1 MQTRT
6 HTYKRSCVHRARM
19 IILTHRICH
28 FSYYRHDPNTA
39 NSWLEDLLF
48 AWHGRIFRHISIIAR
63 GTTQGGT
70 SQTKATVICEAT
82 VESTKKRPKGL
93 FAKCSNLSPTR
104 HNRAS
109 ASESQRIPIQ
119 LSIQSINGMEH
130 CKNLGAQRHYYTYS
144 LHGFARAK
152 VDST

>member
-70 SQTKATVICEAT
+70 SQTKAKLITSLSHVTLNLTSYFNQGYGNLRGDRGIDQEET
-82 VESTKKRPKGL
+82 QRP
-93 FAKCSNLSPTR
+93 FC
-104 HNRAS
+104 
-109 ASESQRIPIQ
+109 QVQ
-119 LSIQSINGMEH
+119 
-130 CKNLGAQRHYYTYS
+130 
-144 LHGFARAK
+144 
-152 VDST
+152 